1 MSKEIVNN
9 NFCNKALELE
19 QNARLAYLKLGAM
32 LYKIREERLY
42 EAGWGSW
49 VEYCME
55 FKDLSPSSIS
65 KLISIYKKF
74 ILELGFNHDF
84 IPMRDVG
91 WTKLYEMV
99 PMVSDMQQ
107 AIGLMEKASVLSRQ
121 DLRKEL
127 IETRTGIE
135 IKDCRHLEAYV
146 IKVCPDCGER
156 ERIYN

>member
-1 MSKEIVNN
+1 MSKELVNN

-19 QNARLAYLKLGAM
+19 QGARLTYLKLGAM

-42 EAGWGSW
+42 EAGWESW

-65 KLISIYKKF
+65 KLVSIYKKF
-74 ILELGFNHDF
+74 VLELGFHQDY
-84 IPMRDVG
+84 IPMQDVG

-99 PMVSDMQQ
+99 PMVSNREQ
-107 AIGLMEKASVLSRQ
+107 ALKLLEKASVLNRQ

-135 IKDCRHLEAYV
+135 IKECKHLESYL
-146 IKVCPDCGER
+146 IKVCPDCGDR
-156 ERIYN
+156 EKIYK